1 MSKIISYRCDC
12 CGTENELDSLIRL
25 KLPIRI
31 NPIVKKNTV
40 TMEPKKMDICTDC
53 AKEIMFKYYE
63 IAHRNS
69 FSGIMGLR
77 IDDEDDEV
85 KNGD

>member
-25 KLPIRI
+25 KLPISRADALI
-31 NPIVKKNTV
+31 I
-40 TMEPKKMDICTDC
+40 EPKKMDICIDC

-69 FSGIMGLR
+69 FSGIMAIR